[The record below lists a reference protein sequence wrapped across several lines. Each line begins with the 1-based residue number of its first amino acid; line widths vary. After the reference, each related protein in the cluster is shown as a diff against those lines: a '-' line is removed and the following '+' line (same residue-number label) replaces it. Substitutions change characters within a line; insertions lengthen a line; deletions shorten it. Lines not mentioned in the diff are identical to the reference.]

1 MTGTHNTSVQTE
13 DGRKQTEVEQLRSRL
28 AAVVRGS
35 KIPRYADTFS
45 AMGGIFHWCQE
56 AWDRPHLPGEAGP
69 TREEVGHI
77 PTNQPNNLQTNQ
89 PAN

>member
-35 KIPRYADTFS
+35 KIPRYADTFY
-45 AMGGIFHWCQE
+45 AMGGTFHWCQE